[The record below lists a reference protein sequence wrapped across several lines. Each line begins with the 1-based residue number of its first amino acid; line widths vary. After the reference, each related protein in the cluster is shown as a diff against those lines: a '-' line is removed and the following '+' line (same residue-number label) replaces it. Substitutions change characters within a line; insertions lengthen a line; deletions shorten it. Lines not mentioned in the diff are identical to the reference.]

1 MFELHNQKQ
10 FSVTQLCQAA
20 NVSRSGYYK
29 WIKSVPSQREKQAIE
44 IGQEIKRIFKAS
56 DSTFGVIRIQCA
68 LKRELGLSINH
79 KTIRRALHI
88 MNLKSEIRRVKP
100 KYNWTQSNAVYTK
113 ENIIGRNFVANKA
126 NEKWFTDISYLKYG
140 NQQKAYI
147 SAVIDA
153 YDKSI
158 VSYVIS
164 KENNNQLV
172 IDTIQK
178 AFENNPKAKP
188 IIHSDRGF
196 QYTSQS
202 YHNLRLKHQ
211 FSSSMSRPSKCLD
224 NQPIESFWGTFK
236 SEYYYRRQFES
247 YPSLHTGIDSYI
259 DYYSNKRYV
268 PKFGGLTPLE
278 YRKIA

>member
-1 MFELHNQKQ
+1 M
-10 FSVTQLCQAA
+10 
-20 NVSRSGYYK
+20 
-29 WIKSVPSQREKQAIE
+29 
-44 IGQEIKRIFKAS
+44 
-56 DSTFGVIRIQCA
+56 
-68 LKRELGLSINH
+68 KRELGLSINH

-100 KYNWTQSNAVYTK
+100 QYNWTQSNALYTK
-113 ENIIGRNFVANKA
+113 ENVIDRNFVAKRA

-153 YDKSI
+153 HDKSI
-158 VSYVIS
+158 ISYIIS

-172 IDTIQK
+172 IDTINK
-178 AFENNPKAKP
+178 AFQSNPQARP

-202 YHNLRLKHQ
+202 YQNLRLKHQ
-211 FSSSMSRPSKCLD
+211 FNSSMSRPGKCLD

-236 SEYYYRRQFES
+236 SEYYYRKVFGS
-247 YPSLHTGIDSYI
+247 YASLLSGVESYI
-259 DYYSNKRYV
+259 DYYSNRRYV
-268 PKFGGLTPLE
+268 PKFGGLTPSE
-278 YRKIA
+278 YRQTA